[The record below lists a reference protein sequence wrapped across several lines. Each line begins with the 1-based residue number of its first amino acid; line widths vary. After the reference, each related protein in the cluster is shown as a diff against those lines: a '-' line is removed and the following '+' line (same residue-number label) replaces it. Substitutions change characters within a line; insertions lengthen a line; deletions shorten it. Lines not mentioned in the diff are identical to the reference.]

1 MVINNGGETKNIFP
15 AGEFI
20 DETRLRRARASPRFL
35 VAFSTLSRRLIT
47 GQFCR
52 RPKSELLTP
61 TCSLRSLTSFSLCS
75 RDNFCLLPTCV
86 AEATL
91 AEMPIQQPANQ
102 IKLTNVSLVRY
113 KKGKKRFELA
123 CYKNKLLE
131 YRSGTE
137 TDLDNVLQVP
147 TIFLNASKG
156 ETAPNAELIKAWPMT
171 SESEGKEPAHGGKG
185 GGKGGKKHKGKLNND
200 DGDDEKSWKDAIIEE
215 ILKKGEIQVNANE
228 RKELL
233 DRMEKEIVEEVA
245 QRLVDPQTK
254 RVYTTGM
261 IKKGL
266 DVLSKQGG
274 HTPAQD
280 SLGHKLGKLNLGE
293 SGKKGA
299 AGPKGSS
306 ETSGQATPMTDEDHE
321 SGAGTPTGKKSDMP
335 TWTGVVTT
343 KSVKQ
348 QALEAIR
355 ALIAW
360 QPIPVMR
367 ARMRLRV
374 TCPTNIAKQAA
385 RSKMSSAE
393 GEDDDAGAPKG
404 TVKDRI
410 LSFVEQVESQEVQGD
425 EWEVVGFVEPGAF
438 KALGEFIASEMKG
451 RGRMEVL
458 DMAVT
463 HTDD

>member
-1 MVINNGGETKNIFP
+1 
-15 AGEFI
+15 
-20 DETRLRRARASPRFL
+20 
-35 VAFSTLSRRLIT
+35 
-47 GQFCR
+47 
-52 RPKSELLTP
+52 
-61 TCSLRSLTSFSLCS
+61 
-75 RDNFCLLPTCV
+75 
-86 AEATL
+86 
-91 AEMPIQQPANQ
+91 MPMLQQPANQ

-137 TDLDNVLQVP
+137 TDLDNVLQIP
-147 TIFLNASKG
+147 TIFLNATKG
-156 ETAPNAELIKAWPMT
+156 ETAPNSELVKAWPPPSQA
-171 SESEGKEPAHGGKG
+171 SEPSHGGKS
-185 GGKGGKKHKGKLNND
+185 GGKGGKKGKGKSAD
-200 DGDDEKSWKDAIIEE
+200 EGDPEKSWKDAIIEE

-233 DRMEKEIVEEVA
+233 DRMEREIVEEVA

-274 HTPAQD
+274 HAPPQD

-293 SGKKGA
+293 GARKGD
-299 AGPKGSS
+299 KSS
-306 ETSGQATPMTDEDHE
+306 ETSGQATPMTDDDSTET
-321 SGAGTPTGKKSDMP
+321 AKAKKSDMP
-335 TWTGVVTT
+335 MWTGVVTT

-367 ARMRLRV
+367 ARMRLRI
-374 TCPTNIAKQAA
+374 TCPTNIAKQATK
-385 RSKMSSAE
+385 SKAASTE
-393 GEDDDAGAPKG
+393 DDAGAEQSKSTG
-404 TVKDRI
+404 TIKDRI
-410 LSFVEQVESQEVQGD
+410 LSYIEQIESQEILGD
-425 EWEVVGFVEPGAF
+425 DWEVIGFVEPGAF
-438 KALGEFIASEMKG
+438 KALGELCSAETKGKG
-451 RGRMEVL
+451 RLEVL

-463 HTDD
+463 HTDE